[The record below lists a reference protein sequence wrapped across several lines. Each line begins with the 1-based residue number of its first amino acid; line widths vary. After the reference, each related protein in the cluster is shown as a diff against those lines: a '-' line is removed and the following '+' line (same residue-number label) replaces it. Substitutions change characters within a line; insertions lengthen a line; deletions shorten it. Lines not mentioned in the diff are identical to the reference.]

1 MPMDDIDLKL
11 TAYVDGELDEADILA
26 LEALLARDPALR
38 ARAQEFRESTALLR
52 TACAENFYADD
63 MARLLL
69 PRRAAP
75 TWLHPAWLHLAWL
88 RPAHRRVAY
97 AMAACLLAAVFG
109 FSSGARWATPVPISA
124 HQVLIEEIA
133 EYHEFFARETTHL
146 VEIGA
151 DRAGILFT
159 WLGERLNRRISAP
172 DLSVLGL
179 QFAGGRMFVISGK
192 PVASLMYTRASGTPV
207 AICITQRATSAPTD
221 AATPPSAMR
230 FNEHGALRL
239 ASWEDGQSTYV
250 VVGEV
255 PQHKLQRI
263 ASLTV
268 AQAGN

>member
-75 TWLHPAWLHLAWL
+75 TWLHPTWLHPTWLHPAWL

-109 FSSGARWATPVPISA
+109 FSSFVWC
-124 HQVLIEEIA
+124 
-133 EYHEFFARETTHL
+133 
-146 VEIGA
+146 
-151 DRAGILFT
+151 
-159 WLGERLNRRISAP
+159 RIF
-172 DLSVLGL
+172 SV
-179 QFAGGRMFVISGK
+179 GGM
-192 PVASLMYTRASGTPV
+192 
-207 AICITQRATSAPTD
+207 
-221 AATPPSAMR
+221 
-230 FNEHGALRL
+230 
-239 ASWEDGQSTYV
+239 
-250 VVGEV
+250 
-255 PQHKLQRI
+255 
-263 ASLTV
+263 
-268 AQAGN
+268 